1 MLVAWDP
8 IAQKERWRTP
18 GGGGIGGGTVTTAG
32 NLVFQVTPDGHLLAY
47 TADKGQKL
55 LDVNTR
61 LRGGMG
67 PPITFMLDGKQYVA
81 LAGGTGSLFG
91 NRGAGPGPAPAPAAG
106 AGRGGA
112 ATPDSPDVANAQA
125 AQQRGAAPAA
135 GAPPA
140 GAPAFPPAS
149 TPKLLVFV
157 LDGNAA
163 LPGQP
168 Q

>member
-8 IAQKERWRTP
+8 VTQKERWRTP

-32 NLVFQVTPDGHLLAY
+32 NLVFQVIPDGHLVAY
-47 TADKGQKL
+47 SADKGEKL
-55 LDVNTR
+55 LDVNTG

-91 NRGAGPGPAPAPAAG
+91 NRGAAPGPAPAPAAG
-106 AGRGGA
+106 RGG
-112 ATPDSPDVANAQA
+112 TTDSPDVANAQA
-125 AQQRGAAPAA
+125 AQQRGAAPGGAAPA

-140 GAPAFPPAS
+140 GGPPAFPAAAS
-149 TPKLLVFV
+149 PKLMIFV
-157 LDGNAA
+157 LDGKAPI
-163 LPGQP
+163 PGQ
-168 Q
+168 

>member
-8 IAQKERWRTP
+8 ITQKERWRTP

-32 NLVFQVTPDGHLLAY
+32 NLVIQVINDGHLVAY
-47 TADKGQKL
+47 SADKGQKL
-55 LDVNTR
+55 LDVNTG

-91 NRGAGPGPAPAPAAG
+91 NRGGGPGPGPAPAPAAG
-106 AGRGGA
+106 AGRGA
-112 ATPDSPDVANAQA
+112 ATTDSPDVANAQA

-140 GAPAFPPAS
+140 FPPAA

-157 LDGNAA
+157 LDGKAA
-163 LPGQP
+163 LPGQ